1 MTECTLLQK
10 KELESGNT
18 IIFRVFIIT
27 ENPFAE
33 VNGFFYFLKLKV
45 FISRTILLNIPA

>member
-18 IIFRVFIIT
+18 IIFRGSIIT
-27 ENPFAE
+27 ENPFA
-33 VNGFFYFLKLKV
+33 
-45 FISRTILLNIPA
+45 

>member
-18 IIFRVFIIT
+18 IIFQSFYNNTKPIRLGEWV
-27 ENPFAE
+27 
-33 VNGFFYFLKLKV
+33 FYFLKLKV
-45 FISRTILLNIPA
+45 FISRIILLSIPA